1 MSNLT
6 ENGDNEK
13 KSCKKI
19 KNKKNKKITKS
30 IESDDS
36 ISDYNV
42 HKNKLNIA
50 LKESIKKNKWFYL
63 TLLICFYMFKQSN
76 PDNTSYILLVVSYV
90 FILIFGH
97 IVHRISHNINF
108 TKTYN
113 KYKKRNIHPR
123 IDGYLLNFCRFM
135 DFHSITHHDTTINKK
150 PMNLLYEFIN
160 NVITQ
165 GGIIIIFVKL
175 VNYFIDFRVIILWAL
190 MYATTHNIN
199 YVFLKPSTHRDHH
212 IDDNTNF
219 GIDIADII
227 FDTKYNLDD
236 IETHNHVSIN
246 LIIITLLIV
255 YFYKW

>member
-1 MSNLT
+1 MNNLT

-19 KNKKNKKITKS
+19 KNKKITKS
-30 IESDDS
+30 IESEDS

-50 LKESIKKNKWFYL
+50 FKESIKKNKWFYF

-246 LIIITLLIV
+246 LIIITLIIV
-255 YFYKW
+255 YFCKC